1 MKKPVFISASEAAAL
16 IADGSTIATIGM
28 TLVSSSE
35 SILKAI
41 EKRFL
46 ETKSPH
52 DLTLVHSC
60 GQSDR
65 DRGIQHFAHEGMLSR
80 IIGGHWGLQPK
91 IMKLIAEN
99 KILAYCIPQ
108 GQFAQ
113 LYRSMAGG
121 EPGKITKVGL
131 GTFIDPRIDGG
142 KMNERTKSAPDI
154 VDIVTIAGEEYMRY
168 QPIPLDYCIIRG
180 TYVDENGNLST
191 EQEAMQLEVLSAVL
205 ACKKYGG
212 KVIAQAKQ
220 KVTAGSIHCKKVTV
234 PGIFIDAVVICD
246 NPEEDHRQTHSFF
259 FDPAYCGDVKVPVE
273 ASEMLPLTVRKLIG
287 RRAVMELQKDDVL
300 NVGTG
305 IPNDVV
311 GAILAEEQVQEDVT
325 ITVESGIYGGIPMG
339 GVDFGIAKNNFA
351 LLRHDDQFDYYNGAG
366 VDVTFMGAGEI
377 DEKGNVNATRLGPN
391 PTGAGGFIDITT
403 NAKHVVFCSTFTGKG
418 LECSFEDNKLHIHKE
433 GSLIK
438 CVKKLQQISYNGTIA
453 RKKGQKM
460 HYVTERAVFELR
472 PEGLT
477 LTEIAPGIDLQTQVL
492 DLMEFQPLI
501 ASDLKEMD
509 ASIYHTDGPFGLAR
523 FL

>member
-41 EKRFL
+41 

-212 KVIAQAKQ
+212 KVIAN
-220 KVTAGSIHCKKVTV
+220 KK
-234 PGIFIDAVVICD
+234 
-246 NPEEDHRQTHSFF
+246 
-259 FDPAYCGDVKVPVE
+259 
-273 ASEMLPLTVRKLIG
+273 
-287 RRAVMELQKDDVL
+287 
-300 NVGTG
+300 
-305 IPNDVV
+305 
-311 GAILAEEQVQEDVT
+311 
-325 ITVESGIYGGIPMG
+325 
-339 GVDFGIAKNNFA
+339 
-351 LLRHDDQFDYYNGAG
+351 
-366 VDVTFMGAGEI
+366 
-377 DEKGNVNATRLGPN
+377 
-391 PTGAGGFIDITT
+391 
-403 NAKHVVFCSTFTGKG
+403 
-418 LECSFEDNKLHIHKE
+418 
-433 GSLIK
+433 
-438 CVKKLQQISYNGTIA
+438 
-453 RKKGQKM
+453 
-460 HYVTERAVFELR
+460 
-472 PEGLT
+472 
-477 LTEIAPGIDLQTQVL
+477 
-492 DLMEFQPLI
+492 
-501 ASDLKEMD
+501 
-509 ASIYHTDGPFGLAR
+509 
-523 FL
+523 